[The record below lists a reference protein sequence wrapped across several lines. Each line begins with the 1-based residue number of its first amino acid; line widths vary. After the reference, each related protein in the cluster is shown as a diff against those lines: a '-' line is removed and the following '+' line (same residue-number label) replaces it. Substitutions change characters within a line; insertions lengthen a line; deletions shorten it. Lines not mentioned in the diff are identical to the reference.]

1 MPKSDIRKVKPP
13 RLVGRGDELPL
24 KGHELIDQNYCN
36 VFLAAVTRSG
46 KTVTLNHLIKHTID
60 KRTRVVIFAHTV
72 HIDPTYIDLIKW
84 LERKG
89 IEHVVYTS
97 LTDGKIDNIQTEL
110 DIIESNMNTN
120 PKIDNIYTAHRTT
133 IYNQFPSIY
142 TVHTNASRSTPKIMD
157 ESPVVYKDSVPE
169 NISILDDLSKT
180 ALRNTRIINLLKE
193 SRHYR
198 LRVFISSQGLLHITP
213 DAMQNLWSVYLYK
226 GFSKKQIYQLAER
239 ISTSLS
245 PDELWS
251 VYKSIT
257 KQKYQFMNMN
267 LTEDT
272 IRPIF
277 YKPLKLT
284 K

>member
-1 MPKSDIRKVKPP
+1 M
-13 RLVGRGDELPL
+13 
-24 KGHELIDQNYCN
+24 Y
-36 VFLAAVTRSG
+36 
-46 KTVTLNHLIKHTID
+46 
-60 KRTRVVIFAHTV
+60 
-72 HIDPTYIDLIKW
+72 IDPTYIDLIKW

-110 DIIESNMNTN
+110 DVIESNMNPNRTA
-120 PKIDNIYTAHRTT
+120 IDNIYTAHRTT

-142 TVHTNASRSTPKIMD
+142 TVHTNASRSTPEIMA
-157 ESPVVYKDSVPE
+157 PKAKVYKDSVPE
-169 NISILDDLSKT
+169 NIFILDDLSKT

-272 IRPIF
+272 IRPSF
-277 YKPLKLT
+277 YKPLKFT